1 MPHEYKVRASPKMRP
16 PHPGAILKL
25 DVLPALEVSVT
36 QAAREL
42 GVSRQLLHGIL
53 SENLPISA
61 EMAVRLGK
69 WCGNGAYLW
78 AALQRDY
85 DLWVAEHKLGKK
97 LSRIPTRKAA

>member
-1 MPHEYKVRASPKMRP
+1 MPREYKVRFAPKMRP
-16 PHPGAILKL
+16 PHPGSILKL
-25 DVLPALEVSVT
+25 DVLPALDVSVT

-53 SENLPISA
+53 AQDLPVSA

-69 WCGNGAYLW
+69 WCGNGAHIW

-85 DLWVAEHKLGKK
+85 DLWQAEQNLGRKIHK
-97 LSRIPTRKAA
+97 IPTRKAA